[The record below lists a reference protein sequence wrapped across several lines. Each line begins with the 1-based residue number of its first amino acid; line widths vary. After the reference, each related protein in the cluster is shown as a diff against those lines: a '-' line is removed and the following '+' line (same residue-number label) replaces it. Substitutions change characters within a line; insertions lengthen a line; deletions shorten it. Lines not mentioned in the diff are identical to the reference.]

1 MAQPYGICWDLG
13 DVIFSE
19 ETEVK
24 SRDGVTQ
31 RVTLVP
37 GIDELI
43 RSLAGRGI
51 PMAIISD
58 TKRGACEN
66 VLAQHGLEDCFA
78 HRTISEELGVEKP
91 DEAMFVTACEALKIP
106 PGRLVMVGN
115 HYYRDIEGARAVGMM
130 TIWFHWNDRYPSPK
144 ETPAAGYVARDA
156 SQLRSAIDDWVVS
169 LDGGSRLGW
178 TVPVEAL
185 RNRGTGSSA

>member
-1 MAQPYGICWDLG
+1 MTRPYGICWDLG

-19 ETEVK
+19 DTEVK
-24 SRDGVTQ
+24 SDAGVTQ

-37 GIDELI
+37 GIGELI
-43 RSLAGRGI
+43 RLLAERGV

-91 DEAMFVTACEALKIP
+91 DEAMFVTTCEALKIP
-106 PGRLVMVGN
+106 SGRLVMVGN
-115 HYYRDIEGARAVGMM
+115 HYYRDFEGARAVGMM

-144 ETPAAGYVARDA
+144 QTPAAGYVARDA
-156 SQLRSAIDDWVVS
+156 SQVRSAIDDWVAS
-169 LDGGSRLGW
+169 LDAGSRS
-178 TVPVEAL
+178 
-185 RNRGTGSSA
+185 GSSPPVDAFGHLGPTV

>member
-1 MAQPYGICWDLG
+1 MAQGYGICWDLG

-19 ETEVK
+19 DTEVK
-24 SRDGVTQ
+24 SPDGVTQ

-37 GIDELI
+37 GVGELI
-43 RSLAGRGI
+43 RSFARRGV

-91 DEAMFVTACEALKIP
+91 HQSMFVTTCQALKIP

-115 HYYRDIEGARAVGMM
+115 HYYRDIEGAQAVGMA
-130 TIWFHWNDRYPSPK
+130 TIWFHWNDRYPGPK
-144 ETPAAGYVARDA
+144 ETPAAKYVARDA
-156 SQLRSAIDDWVVS
+156 SQLATAIDDWVAS
-169 LDGGSRLGW
+169 LGPGSRYDPMPAHDGLSQLH
-178 TVPVEAL
+178 TRP
-185 RNRGTGSSA
+185 SA